1 MAHQQ
6 RQDTDGGAR
15 LADVVPL
22 PVGLGYVPAATPG
35 APTVGQSPGRA
46 EEQRLLVAEDS
57 RAEEERLL
65 VAEDSH
71 AEEQRLLV
79 AEDSHAEE
87 RPRVLTGR
95 VLPAVPAAAPVL
107 RALRPDRLAWQIVRH
122 EIYYGTLGTARGL
135 WALWTWATAREL
147 DAHLPT
153 QPRLVLDA
161 RQRRQR
167 IAWAGLSATTAA
179 GAVVWATVGPLP
191 LVAALLAVLAVAG
204 GVERAI
210 RHHQQRP
217 RTEEQPPPV
226 DTDRAEEAAL
236 PRLLG
241 TSPTESR
248 IIARLDRWDALAA
261 ARGLDGL
268 TLVDLR
274 ASESG
279 LVATLGLSGRWTAAR
294 VAAPDTVGRIRAA
307 LSVPSAVR
315 ADVVPGDVGD
325 EVELR
330 IRTRERRPD
339 ALWTPDHAG
348 SIGVDTDTGQA
359 VPIPPGRLLVA
370 GTSGAGKS
378 VALRVLMAG
387 ALLAEEPTAVIY
399 LDGKGEESALWHNV
413 RAAVEPDEIDQVIA
427 EVTEEARE
435 RRDLMRANRVATWT
449 PTPERPRLVV
459 VVDEGAEIIAMDDR
473 RRALV
478 DRLSSMARVGRSRR
492 IDVVWCTQRPTLGD
506 GIPRQV
512 NGVMDTRLV
521 LRTAGVTETRQ
532 VLGPDWRAHEL
543 PGAGLAYLSG
553 TGRGPDQPPIQ
564 VWDLS
569 ADETVTALPD
579 RTPWQHGQAD
589 AEEDAL
595 GAEER
600 QRALTV
606 LAAMASA
613 PLVSDLVPTSV
624 VRDLLPGMTDVQ
636 RAAYLTALGCER
648 GRTGSARGWRIDS
661 VRAALDRLRD
671 RR

>member
-6 RQDTDGGAR
+6 RQDDGVGR
-15 LADVVPL
+15 PLADVVPL

-35 APTVGQSPGRA
+35 APTAPA
-46 EEQRLLVAEDS
+46 EEDALGAEVD
-57 RAEEERLL
+57 
-65 VAEDSH
+65 H
-71 AEEQRLLV
+71 A
-79 AEDSHAEE
+79 DE

-95 VLPAVPAAAPVL
+95 ALPARPTLPTPVL
-107 RALRPDRLAWQIVRH
+107 RALRRPDRLAWAILRH

-147 DAHLPT
+147 DAHLAT

-167 IAWAGLSATTAA
+167 IAWAGLGATTAA
-179 GAVVWATVGPLP
+179 GAVVWWAVGPVA

-204 GVERAI
+204 GVERAV

-217 RTEEQPPPV
+217 RAEERPPLSDEV
-226 DTDRAEEAAL
+226 DRAEGPAL

-248 IIARLDRWDALAA
+248 IIARLDQWADLAA
-261 ARGLDGL
+261 GRGLDGL
-268 TLVDLR
+268 RLVDLR
-274 ASESG
+274 ASDAG

-307 LSVPSAVR
+307 LSVPSTVR

-330 IRTRERRPD
+330 IRTRERRTD
-339 ALWTPDHAG
+339 ALWTPDRAG

-378 VALRVLMAG
+378 VALRVLMAS

-413 RAAVEPDEIDQVIA
+413 RVAVEPDEIDQVIA
-427 EVTEEARE
+427 EVSEEAQE

-449 PTPERPRLVV
+449 PTEERPRLVV
-459 VVDEGAEIIAMDDR
+459 VIDEGAEIIAMDTR
-473 RRALV
+473 RLALV
-478 DRLSSMARVGRSRR
+478 DRLCSLARVGRSRR
-492 IDVVWCTQRPTLGD
+492 IDVVWCTQKPTVGD

-543 PGAGLAYLSG
+543 TGAGLAYLSG
-553 TGRGPDQPPIQ
+553 TGRGPDQAPIQ

-579 RTPWQHGQAD
+579 REPWQHGQQRAEEGQGTDAD
-589 AEEDAL
+589 AEER
-595 GAEER
+595 E
-600 QRALTV
+600 RALTV
-606 LAAMASA
+606 LAEMASA
-613 PLVSDLVPTSV
+613 PLVRDLVPTSV
-624 VRDLLPGMTDVQ
+624 VRDLLPDMTDVQ
-636 RAAYLTALGCER
+636 RANYLTALGCER
-648 GRTGSARGWRIDS
+648 GRTGSARGWRADS
-661 VRAALDRLRD
+661 VQAALQRLRD

>member
-1 MAHQQ
+1 MTHQQ
-6 RQDTDGGAR
+6 PAR
-15 LADVVPL
+15 DADLAAVIPI
-22 PVGLGYVPAATPG
+22 GLGYVPPTGTPG
-35 APTVGQSPGRA
+35 IRPATTVQEQPEQPAPEQPAPEKPALEQPALRRA
-46 EEQRLLVAEDS
+46 RHAVPRPVAS
-57 RAEEERLL
+57 
-65 VAEDSH
+65 
-71 AEEQRLLV
+71 
-79 AEDSHAEE
+79 
-87 RPRVLTGR
+87 
-95 VLPAVPAAAPVL
+95 VLP
-107 RALRPDRLAWQIVRH
+107 ALRPDRLAWAILRH

-147 DAHLPT
+147 DAHLAT

-167 IAWAGLSATTAA
+167 IAWAGLGATTAA
-179 GAVVWATVGPLP
+179 GAVAWWTVGPLP

-204 GVERAI
+204 GIERAI

-217 RTEEQPPPV
+217 RTEEQRLLV
-226 DTDRAEEAAL
+226 DEGAEEVEL

-248 IIARLDRWDALAA
+248 IIARLDRWADLAA

-268 TLVDLR
+268 SLVGLR

-279 LVATLGLSGRWTAAR
+279 LVATVALSGRWTAAR

-315 ADVVPGDVGD
+315 LDVAPGDVGD

-330 IRTRERRPD
+330 IRTRERRTD
-339 ALWTPDHAG
+339 ALWTPERAG
-348 SIGVDTDTGQA
+348 TIGVDTDTGQA

-399 LDGKGEESALWHNV
+399 LDGKGEESSLWLHCARV
-413 RAAVEPDEIDQVIA
+413 AVEPAEIDQVVD
-427 EVTEEARE
+427 EVTEEAQE

-449 PTPERPRLVV
+449 PTEERPRLVV

-473 RRALV
+473 RRGLV
-478 DRLSSMARVGRSRR
+478 DRLCSLARVGRSRR
-492 IDVVWCTQRPTLGD
+492 IDVVWCTQKPTIGD

-521 LRTAGVTETRQ
+521 LRTAGATETRQ

-543 PGAGLAYLSG
+543 TGAGLAYLSG
-553 TGRGPDQPPIQ
+553 TGRGPDQAPIQ

-589 AEEDAL
+589 AEEDADAD
-595 GAEER
+595 AEER
-600 QRALTV
+600 ARALTV
-606 LAAMASA
+606 LTEMASA
-613 PLVSDLVPTSV
+613 PLVSGLVPTAV
-624 VRDLLPGMTDVQ
+624 VRDLLPDMTDVQ

-661 VRAALDRLRD
+661 VQDALQRLRD

>member
-6 RQDTDGGAR
+6 RQDDGVGAP

-35 APTVGQSPGRA
+35 APTVGQPPSPAPPAPA
-46 EEQRLLVAEDS
+46 EEDDLGAEVD
-57 RAEEERLL
+57 
-65 VAEDSH
+65 H
-71 AEEQRLLV
+71 AEEP
-79 AEDSHAEE
+79 A
-87 RPRVLTGR
+87 RVLTGR
-95 VLPAVPAAAPVL
+95 VLPALPAARGRL
-107 RALRPDRLAWQIVRH
+107 RALRPDRLAWAIVRH

-147 DAHLPT
+147 DAHLAT

-167 IAWAGLSATTAA
+167 IAWAGLGATTAA
-179 GAVVWATVGPLP
+179 GAVVWWTVGPVAI
-191 LVAALLAVLAVAG
+191 VAALLAVLAVAG
-204 GVERAI
+204 GVERAV

-217 RTEEQPPPV
+217 RTEEQPPPLSDEV
-226 DTDRAEEAAL
+226 DRAEGPEL

-248 IIARLDRWDALAA
+248 IIARLDQWADLAA
-261 ARGLDGL
+261 GRGLDGL
-268 TLVDLR
+268 SLVDLR
-274 ASESG
+274 ASDAG
-279 LVATLGLSGRWTAAR
+279 LVATLGLSGRWTASR

-315 ADVVPGDVGD
+315 LDVAHGAVGD

-339 ALWTPDHAG
+339 ALWTPDRAG
-348 SIGVDTDTGQA
+348 TIGVCTDTGQA

-399 LDGKGEESALWHNV
+399 LDGKGEESSLWHHNV
-413 RAAVEPDEIDQVIA
+413 RVAVEPDEIDQVIA
-427 EVTEEARE
+427 EVAEEAQE
-435 RRDLMRANRVATWT
+435 RRDLMRDARVATWT
-449 PTPERPRLVV
+449 PTEERPRLVV
-459 VVDEGAEIIAMDDR
+459 VIDEGAEIIAMDSR
-473 RRALV
+473 RLALV
-478 DRLSSMARVGRSRR
+478 DRLCSLARVGRSRR
-492 IDVVWCTQRPTLGD
+492 VDIIWCTQKPTLGD

-521 LRTAGVTETRQ
+521 LRTAGATETRQ
-532 VLGPDWRAHEL
+532 VLGPEWRAHEL
-543 PGAGLAYLSG
+543 TGAGLAYLSG
-553 TGRGPDQPPIQ
+553 TGRGPDQAPIQ

-579 RTPWQHGQAD
+579 REPWQHGAH
-589 AEEDAL
+589 AEEDADAD
-595 GAEER
+595 AEER

-606 LAAMASA
+606 LTEMARA
-613 PLVSDLVPTSV
+613 PLVRDLVPTSV
-624 VRDLLPGMTDVQ
+624 VRELLPDMTDVQ
-636 RAAYLTALGCER
+636 RANYLTALGCER
-648 GRTGSARGWRIDS
+648 GRTGNARGWRADS
-661 VRAALDRLRD
+661 VQSALQRLRD

>member
-6 RQDTDGGAR
+6 RQGDDVGPP

-35 APTVGQSPGRA
+35 APGQPPAPDAEVG
-46 EEQRLLVAEDS
+46 LVGGAGP
-57 RAEEERLL
+57 
-65 VAEDSH
+65 
-71 AEEQRLLV
+71 
-79 AEDSHAEE
+79 AEE
-87 RPRVLTGR
+87 RARVLTGR
-95 VLPAVPAAAPVL
+95 ILPALPAVPAAAPVL
-107 RALRPDRLAWQIVRH
+107 RALRPDRLAWAILRH

-147 DAHLPT
+147 DAHLAT

-167 IAWAGLSATTAA
+167 IAWAGLGATTAA
-179 GAVVWATVGPLP
+179 GAVVWWTVGPVAI
-191 LVAALLAVLAVAG
+191 VAALLAVLAVAG
-204 GVERAI
+204 GVERAV
-210 RHHQQRP
+210 RHQRP
-217 RTEEQPPPV
+217 RTEGQPPHSAEAAP
-226 DTDRAEEAAL
+226 AEEVAL

-241 TSPTESR
+241 VSPTESR
-248 IIARLDRWDALAA
+248 IIARLDRWADLAST
-261 ARGLDGL
+261 RRLTGLA
-268 TLVDLR
+268 LVDLR
-274 ASESG
+274 ASEAG
-279 LVATLGLSGRWTAAR
+279 LVATLGLSGQWTVAR

-307 LSVPSAVR
+307 LSVPSSVR
-315 ADVVPGDVGD
+315 LDVVPGDVGD

-330 IRTRERRPD
+330 IRTRERRTD
-339 ALWTPDHAG
+339 ALWTPDRAG

-378 VALRVLMAG
+378 VALRVLMAS
-387 ALLAEEPTAVIY
+387 ALLAEEPTAVVY
-399 LDGKGEESALWHNV
+399 LDGKGEESSLWSGV

-427 EVTEEARE
+427 EVTEEAHE

-449 PTPERPRLVV
+449 PSPERPRLVV

-473 RRALV
+473 RLALV
-478 DRLSSMARVGRSRR
+478 DRLCSLARVGRSRR
-492 IDVVWCTQRPTLGD
+492 IDVVWCTQKPTIGD

-521 LRTAGVTETRQ
+521 LRTAGATETRQ
-532 VLGPDWRAHEL
+532 VLGPEWRAHEL
-543 PGAGLAYLSG
+543 TGAGLAYLVG
-553 TGRGPDQPPIQ
+553 TGRGPDQAPIQ

-579 RTPWQHGQAD
+579 RTPWQHGAPAEEEGAD
-589 AEEDAL
+589 AEAQ
-595 GAEER
+595 A
-600 QRALTV
+600 RALTV
-606 LAAMASA
+606 LTEMARA
-613 PLVSDLVPTSV
+613 QLVSDLVPTAT
-624 VRDLLPGMTDVQ
+624 VRELLPDMTDVQ
-636 RAAYLTALGCER
+636 RANYLTGLGCER

-661 VRAALDRLRD
+661 VQAALQRLRD

>member
-6 RQDTDGGAR
+6 RQGTGEGAP

-35 APTVGQSPGRA
+35 APTVGQPPTPAPPVDEGSLVDEVDRA
-46 EEQRLLVAEDS
+46 EE
-57 RAEEERLL
+57 
-65 VAEDSH
+65 H
-71 AEEQRLLV
+71 A
-79 AEDSHAEE
+79 
-87 RPRVLTGR
+87 RVLTGR
-95 VLPAVPAAAPVL
+95 VLPVVPAAATPVL
-107 RALRPDRLAWQIVRH
+107 RALRPDRLAWAIVRH

-147 DAHLPT
+147 DAHLAT

-167 IAWAGLSATTAA
+167 IAWAGLGATTAA
-179 GAVVWATVGPLP
+179 GAVVWWAVGPVAI
-191 LVAALLAVLAVAG
+191 VAALLAVLAVAG
-204 GVERAI
+204 GVERAV

-217 RTEEQPPPV
+217 HPEDQPLPV
-226 DTDRAEEAAL
+226 EVDRAEEPAL

-248 IIARLDRWDALAA
+248 IIARLDRWADLAA
-261 ARGLDGL
+261 GRGLDGL
-268 TLVDLR
+268 SLVDLR

-307 LSVPSAVR
+307 LSVPSSVR
-315 ADVVPGDVGD
+315 LDVAHGAVGD

-330 IRTRERRPD
+330 IRTRERRTD
-339 ALWTPDHAG
+339 ALWTPDRAG
-348 SIGVDTDTGQA
+348 TIGLDTDTGQA

-378 VALRVLMAG
+378 VALRVLMAS
-387 ALLAEEPTAVIY
+387 ALLAEEPTAVVY
-399 LDGKGEESALWHNV
+399 LDGKGEESSLWHNV
-413 RAAVEPDEIDQVIA
+413 RVAVEPDEIDAAIT
-427 EVTEEARE
+427 EVTEEAGE

-449 PTPERPRLVV
+449 PSPERPRLVV
-459 VVDEGAEIIAMDDR
+459 VVDEGAEIIAMDSR
-473 RRALV
+473 RLALV
-478 DRLSSMARVGRSRR
+478 DRLCSLARVGRSRR
-492 IDVVWCTQRPTLGD
+492 IDVVWCTQKPTIGD

-543 PGAGLAYLSG
+543 TGAGLAYLSG
-553 TGRGPDQPPIQ
+553 TGRGPDQAPIQ

-569 ADETVTALPD
+569 ADETVTALPA
-579 RTPWQHGQAD
+579 RTPWQHGAPAEEAQGAD
-589 AEEDAL
+589 AEEQ
-595 GAEER
+595 E
-600 QRALTV
+600 RALTV
-606 LAAMASA
+606 LTEMARA
-613 PLVSDLVPTSV
+613 QLVSDLVTTAT
-624 VRDLLPGMTDVQ
+624 VRELLPDMTDVQ
-636 RAAYLTALGCER
+636 RANYLTGLGCER
-648 GRTGSARGWRIDS
+648 GRTRGARGWRIDS
-661 VRAALDRLRD
+661 VQAALQRLRD

>member
-6 RQDTDGGAR
+6 RQDDGVGAP

-35 APTVGQSPGRA
+35 APGQPPA
-46 EEQRLLVAEDS
+46 PVD
-57 RAEEERLL
+57 
-65 VAEDSH
+65 H
-71 AEEQRLLV
+71 AEEV
-79 AEDSHAEE
+79 DHADE
-87 RPRVLTGR
+87 RPQVLTGR
-95 VLPAVPAAAPVL
+95 ILPALPAVPAAAPVL
-107 RALRPDRLAWQIVRH
+107 RALRRPDRLAWAIVRH

-147 DAHLPT
+147 DAHLAT

-167 IAWAGLSATTAA
+167 IAWAGLGATTAA
-179 GAVVWATVGPLP
+179 GAVAWWMVGPVA

-204 GVERAI
+204 GVERAV

-217 RTEEQPPPV
+217 RAEERPPLSDEV
-226 DTDRAEEAAL
+226 DRAEETEL

-248 IIARLDRWDALAA
+248 IIARLDRWADLAA
-261 ARGLDGL
+261 GRGLDGL
-268 TLVDLR
+268 SLVDLR

-279 LVATLGLSGRWTAAR
+279 LVATLGLSGRWTASR

-315 ADVVPGDVGD
+315 LDVAHGAVGD

-330 IRTRERRPD
+330 IRTRERRGD
-339 ALWTPDHAG
+339 ALWTPDRAG
-348 SIGVDTDTGQA
+348 SIGVCTDTGQA

-399 LDGKGEESALWHNV
+399 LDGKGEESSLWLHCARV
-413 RAAVEPDEIDQVIA
+413 AVEPDEINQAIT
-427 EVTEEARE
+427 EVTEEAQE
-435 RRDLMRANRVATWT
+435 RRDLMRATRIATWT
-449 PTPERPRLVV
+449 PTEERPRLVV

-473 RRALV
+473 RRGLV
-478 DRLSSMARVGRSRR
+478 DRLCSLARVGRSRR
-492 IDVVWCTQRPTLGD
+492 IDVVWCTQKPTIGD

-543 PGAGLAYLSG
+543 TGAGLAYLSG
-553 TGRGPDQPPIQ
+553 TGRGPDQAPIQ

-579 RTPWQHGQAD
+579 RTPWQHGAPAEEEGAD
-589 AEEDAL
+589 AEER
-595 GAEER
+595 E
-600 QRALTV
+600 RALTV
-606 LAAMASA
+606 LTEMARA
-613 PLVSDLVPTSV
+613 QLVSDLVPTAT
-624 VRDLLPGMTDVQ
+624 VRELLPDMTDVQ
-636 RAAYLTALGCER
+636 RANYLTGLGCER
-648 GRTGSARGWRIDS
+648 GRTRGARGWRIDS
-661 VRAALDRLRD
+661 VQAALRRLRD

>member
-6 RQDTDGGAR
+6 RQDDGVGAP

-35 APTVGQSPGRA
+35 APTVGQPPTPA
-46 EEQRLLVAEDS
+46 PPAPDAEDGLG
-57 RAEEERLL
+57 EERT
-65 VAEDSH
+65 
-71 AEEQRLLV
+71 
-79 AEDSHAEE
+79 
-87 RPRVLTGR
+87 RVLTGR
-95 VLPAVPAAAPVL
+95 ILPALPAVPAAAPVL
-107 RALRPDRLAWQIVRH
+107 RALRPDRLAWAIVRH

-147 DAHLPT
+147 DAHLAT

-167 IAWAGLSATTAA
+167 IAWAGLGATTAA
-179 GAVVWATVGPLP
+179 GAVVWWSVGPVAI
-191 LVAALLAVLAVAG
+191 VAALLAVLAVAG
-204 GVERAI
+204 GVERAV
-210 RHHQQRP
+210 RHHQRP
-217 RTEEQPPPV
+217 RTEEQPPPLS
-226 DTDRAEEAAL
+226 DEADHAEEPEI

-241 TSPTESR
+241 TSPTEAR
-248 IIARLDRWDALAA
+248 IISRLDRWADLAA
-261 ARGLDGL
+261 GRSLDGL
-268 TLVDLR
+268 SLVDLR

-339 ALWTPDHAG
+339 ALWTPDRAG

-387 ALLAEEPTAVIY
+387 ALLAEEPTAVVY
-399 LDGKGEESALWHNV
+399 LDGKGEESALWHHNV
-413 RAAVEPDEIDQVIA
+413 RVAVEPDEIDQVIT
-427 EVTEEARE
+427 EVTEEAGE
-435 RRDLMRANRVATWT
+435 RRDLMRANRVATWA
-449 PTPERPRLVV
+449 PTEERPRLVV
-459 VVDEGAEIIAMDDR
+459 VVDEGAEIIAMDSR
-473 RRALV
+473 RLALV
-478 DRLSSMARVGRSRR
+478 DRLCSLARVGRSRR
-492 IDVVWCTQRPTLGD
+492 IDVVWCTQKPTIGD

-521 LRTAGVTETRQ
+521 LRTAGATETRQ
-532 VLGPDWRAHEL
+532 VLGPEWRAHEL
-543 PGAGLAYLSG
+543 TGAGLAYLSG
-553 TGRGPDQPPIQ
+553 TGRGPDQAPIQ

-569 ADETVTALPD
+569 GDEIVTALPD

-589 AEEDAL
+589 AAEAQ
-595 GAEER
+595 GADDGER
-600 QRALTV
+600 ERALTV
-606 LAAMASA
+606 LTEMARA
-613 PLVSDLVPTSV
+613 PLVRDLVPTAV
-624 VRDLLPGMTDVQ
+624 VRDLLPDMTDVQ
-636 RAAYLTALGCER
+636 RAHYLTGLGCER

-661 VRAALDRLRD
+661 VQAALRRLRD

>member
-6 RQDTDGGAR
+6 RQGDDVGPP

-35 APTVGQSPGRA
+35 APTVGQPPMPA
-46 EEQRLLVAEDS
+46 PPAPDAEDGLGDG
-57 RAEEERLL
+57 AGP
-65 VAEDSH
+65 
-71 AEEQRLLV
+71 
-79 AEDSHAEE
+79 AEE
-87 RPRVLTGR
+87 RTRVLTGR
-95 VLPAVPAAAPVL
+95 VLPVVPAAATPVL
-107 RALRPDRLAWQIVRH
+107 RALRPDRLAWAIVRH

-147 DAHLPT
+147 DAHLAT

-167 IAWAGLSATTAA
+167 IAWAGLGATTAA
-179 GAVVWATVGPLP
+179 GAVVWWTVGPVAI
-191 LVAALLAVLAVAG
+191 VAALLAVLAVAG
-204 GVERAI
+204 GVERAV
-210 RHHQQRP
+210 RHQLRP
-217 RTEEQPPPV
+217 RTEDQPPPV
-226 DTDRAEEAAL
+226 ETGRAEEVAL

-241 TSPTESR
+241 VSPTESR

-268 TLVDLR
+268 SLVDLR
-274 ASESG
+274 ASEAG
-279 LVATLGLSGRWTAAR
+279 LVATLDLSGRWTAAR

-307 LSVPSAVR
+307 LSVPNAVR

-339 ALWTPDHAG
+339 ALWTPDRAG

-378 VALRVLMAG
+378 VALRVLMAS

-399 LDGKGEESALWHNV
+399 LDGKGEESSLWLHNV
-413 RAAVEPDEIDQVIA
+413 RVAVEPDEVDQAIT
-427 EVTEEARE
+427 EVTEEAHE

-449 PTPERPRLVV
+449 PTEERPRLVV

-473 RRALV
+473 RRGLV
-478 DRLSSMARVGRSRR
+478 DRLCSLARVGRSRR
-492 IDVVWCTQRPTLGD
+492 IDVVWCTQKPTIGD

-521 LRTAGVTETRQ
+521 LRTAGATETRQ
-532 VLGPDWRAHEL
+532 VLGPEWRAHEL
-543 PGAGLAYLSG
+543 TGAGLAYLVG

-569 ADETVTALPD
+569 ADATVTALPD
-579 RTPWQHGQAD
+579 REPWQHGQAD
-589 AEEDAL
+589 TEEAQ
-595 GAEER
+595 GADDGER
-600 QRALTV
+600 ELALTV
-606 LAAMASA
+606 LTEMARA
-613 PLVSDLVPTSV
+613 QLVSGLVPAAT
-624 VRDLLPGMTDVQ
+624 VRDLLPDMTDVQ
-636 RAAYLTALGCER
+636 RANYLTGLGCER

-661 VRAALDRLRD
+661 VQAALQRLRD